1 MAYRSGTYI
10 AFHADGE
17 TNPTVSDMKYYTLL
31 KEWKVR
37 DDDFS
42 FVNSHEKLMRS
53 ETPVEKTHFVE
64 P

>member
-1 MAYRSGTYI
+1 MQTEKRTPI
-10 AFHADGE
+10 
-17 TNPTVSDMKYYTLL
+17 VSDMKYYTLL